1 MENQHEQREQ
11 IAQIAQIA
19 QLRSCFGWILL
30 DLVVDV

>member
-1 MENQHEQREQ
+1 MENQHEQRE
-11 IAQIAQIA
+11 QIAQIA